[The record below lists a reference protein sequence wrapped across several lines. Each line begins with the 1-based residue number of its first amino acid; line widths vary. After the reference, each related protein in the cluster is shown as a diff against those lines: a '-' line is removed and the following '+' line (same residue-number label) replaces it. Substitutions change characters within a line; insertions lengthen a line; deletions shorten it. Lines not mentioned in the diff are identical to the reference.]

1 MAIHTSLR
9 QFLIASN
16 AFPNIGDMNRI
27 QYSKIDQKAPLPVI
41 WFQRSG
47 GSTTP
52 FANGDKMY
60 PTDTFDMAIVTEKPG
75 AVFAGP
81 AVCQDLTKRTRSFL
95 DAYLGRLWARVI
107 AW

>member
-47 GSTTP
+47 GSTTR

-60 PTDTFDMAIVTEKPG
+60 TTDTFDMEIVTETDG
-75 AVFAGP
+75 AVFGGPDGFQGLTNTIRRLSAGY
-81 AVCQDLTKRTRSFL
+81 R
-95 DAYLGRLWARVI
+95 G
-107 AW
+107 